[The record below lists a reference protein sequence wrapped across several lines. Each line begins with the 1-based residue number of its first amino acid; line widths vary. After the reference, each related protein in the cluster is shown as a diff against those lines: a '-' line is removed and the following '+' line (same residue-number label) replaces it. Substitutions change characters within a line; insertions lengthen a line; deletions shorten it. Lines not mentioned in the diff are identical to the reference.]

1 MQKFRHQIAEAGIN
15 TFWIGASFPDVI
27 NAMLNRTGF
36 GPDCGIGNVQEPIAK
51 IQMET
56 GRALGVE
63 PNEVTVKLVA
73 QHAFEYFVLNDHIP
87 QQLPPYMLKAAI
99 GDKDV
104 TGIAENALRRSF
116 AFPYDLHFNRVTA
129 SSALVALHALPG
141 RRKRLSICRV
151 LAVMWVAILS
161 G

>member
-73 QHAFEYFVLNDHIP
+73 QHAFEYFVLNIRGFSLLDPHSTE
-87 QQLPPYMLKAAI
+87 K
-99 GDKDV
+99 
-104 TGIAENALRRSF
+104 
-116 AFPYDLHFNRVTA
+116 
-129 SSALVALHALPG
+129 
-141 RRKRLSICRV
+141 
-151 LAVMWVAILS
+151 
-161 G
+161 